1 MLSTLTFEGLVA
13 IIGPWFIAFTLTAAR
28 ISAIFIATPIFATPL
43 IPGQAKIGLVTVLSI
58 LALSTSSP
66 SLALINLTP
75 LELFTCMFSEL
86 ILGSVMGL
94 GLMILFAALAF
105 AGQLVGIQM
114 GFAIA
119 NVVDPISSRQV
130 GVLAQVLNLFGL
142 ALFLALDGHLTVLR
156 AVFDSFSVVP
166 LGGAVPQGASII
178 NILVSEGGQMF
189 ALGLKLALPISCVV
203 LLVNVALATI
213 ARTVPQVN
221 IFVLGFLF
229 TIALGLL
236 VLWYSLPYTAG
247 VFEHMLADSI
257 RKGIAMTQLFN

>member
-1 MLSTLTFEGLVA
+1 MVSTLSFEGIVA
-13 IIGPWFIAFTLTAAR
+13 VVGPWFIAFTLTAGR
-28 ISAIFIATPIFATPL
+28 ISAMFIATPIFATPL
-43 IPGQAKIGLVTVLSI
+43 VPNQAKIGLVATLSI
-58 LALSTSSP
+58 LALSTTSP
-66 SLALINLTP
+66 SLALMTLTP
-75 LELFTCMFSEL
+75 LQLATAMFAELV
-86 ILGSVMGL
+86 LGGVMGM

-156 AVFDSFSVVP
+156 AIFDSFLVVP
-166 LGGAVPQGASII
+166 LGGATPHGGAII
-178 NILVSEGGQMF
+178 EMLVAEGAAMF
-189 ALGLKLALPISCVV
+189 SLGLKIALPISCVV

-229 TIALGLL
+229 TIALGML

-247 VFEHMLADSI
+247 VFENMLEDAI
-257 RKGIAMTQLFN
+257 RKGIHMTRLFN